1 MGTPFVTPSHPLFPL
16 PPPLAVQLPALVLD
30 CDMDVDVER
39 DMEYRLHVAK
49 QVKEYTEYVRALT
62 QSKATAS
69 AQVGGGGQGGEKDA
83 PRELSAPFHVPC
95 THALC
100 PVPVPQQV
108 KTHPQTL
115 NRSSVPDLPY
125 RLATKSSS
133 RTGITSTTAPAASF
147 TRAQSGT

>member
-69 AQVGGGGQGGEKDA
+69 AQVGGEDRMHLGSSLPRWGGGTRWGKG
-83 PRELSAPFHVPC
+83 C
-95 THALC
+95 T
-100 PVPVPQQV
+100 
-108 KTHPQTL
+108 
-115 NRSSVPDLPY
+115 
-125 RLATKSSS
+125 
-133 RTGITSTTAPAASF
+133 
-147 TRAQSGT
+147 